1 MSFTADLKRIAKDMG
16 ETVENLAQAT
26 FIELFSAVIADTPV
40 DEGRL
45 RGDWQSTKGSPA
57 AGQAGRIQKEK
68 TGVATAEAH
77 AVIGK
82 PGLYYLTNNMPYA
95 ARIEFDGHSG
105 TKAPRGMVRIN
116 AKRVAQILRRKS
128 R

>member
-1 MSFTADLKRIAKDMG
+1 MSFTADLKRITRDMG
-16 ETVENLAQAT
+16 VGFEDLAQAT
-26 FIELFSAVIADTPV
+26 FIELFSSVIADTPV

-45 RGDWQSTKGSPA
+45 RGDWQTTKNSPA
-57 AGQAGRIQKEK
+57 TGRSGRIQKEDI
-68 TGVATAEAH
+68 GVATAQAH

-95 ARIEFDGHSG
+95 GRVEFDGHSG

-116 AKRVAQILRRKS
+116 AKRLAQILRRKS